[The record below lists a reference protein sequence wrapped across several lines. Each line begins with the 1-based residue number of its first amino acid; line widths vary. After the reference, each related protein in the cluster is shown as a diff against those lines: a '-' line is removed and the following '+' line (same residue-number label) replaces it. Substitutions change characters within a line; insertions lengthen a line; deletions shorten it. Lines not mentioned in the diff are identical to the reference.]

1 MKEAQFDAVISA
13 IYIIEEQM
21 KQPLNLDEVSKQ
33 VGLSKYYL
41 HRLFK
46 SITGKNLSAYVRGRR
61 LSTSLNELSNTSLHI
76 IDISNE
82 YQFEHEQSYIRAFK
96 QQFHITPAQ
105 YRKQPVEVPIEQRID
120 ISQLSNIGQGLLIE
134 PEMIRKTGFFIQG
147 IEQKHIHELN
157 YTNDTTNHQALEFQ
171 KNYFPLI
178 KDKVDENVYIGY
190 VRYSD
195 NPTYGNYYTTG
206 TEVTGNFVA
215 EPPMITVAIP
225 THDYAVFRYVGLHS
239 PYEITFATLLD
250 LYNHINKWKQ
260 STTYKQAA
268 PYHFERIDL
277 TICGDS
283 YCEMDI
289 YVPIE

>member
-61 LSTSLNELSNTSLHI
+61 LSTSLNELTDTSLHI

-105 YRKQPVEVPIEQRID
+105 YRKQQIEVPIEQRID
-120 ISQLSNIGQGLLIE
+120 TSQLSNIGQGLLIE

-147 IEQKHIHELN
+147 IEQKHIHEKN
-157 YTNDTTNHQALEFQ
+157 YTDATTNHQALDFQ
-171 KNYFPLI
+171 KHYFPLI
-178 KDKVDENVYIGY
+178 KDTVDENVYIGY

-195 NPTYGNYYTTG
+195 NPTQGNYYTTG
-206 TEVTGNFVA
+206 TEVSGNVPA
-215 EPPMITVAIP
+215 KSPMITVEIP
-225 THDYAVFRYVGLHS
+225 TNNYAVFRYVGLHS
-239 PYEITFATLLD
+239 PYDITFATLLD
-250 LYNHINKWKQ
+250 LYNYINNWKQ
-260 STTYKQAA
+260 NTAYKQVA

-277 TICGDS
+277 TACSDS

-289 YVPIE
+289 YVPIK

>member
-1 MKEAQFDAVISA
+1 MKDAQFDAVISA

-61 LSTSLNELSNTSLHI
+61 LSTSLNELTDTSLHI

-105 YRKQPVEVPIEQRID
+105 YRKKQVEVPIEQRID
-120 ISQLSNIGQGLLIE
+120 TSQLSNIGQGLLIE

-147 IEQKHIHELN
+147 IEQKHIHEKN
-157 YTNDTTNHQALEFQ
+157 YTDDTTNHQALDFQ
-171 KNYFPLI
+171 KHYFPLI

-190 VRYSD
+190 VRYSN
-195 NPTYGNYYTTG
+195 NPTLGNYYTTG
-206 TEVTGNFVA
+206 TEVSGNIPA
-215 EPPMITVAIP
+215 EPPMITVEIP

-239 PYEITFATLLD
+239 PYDLTFATLLG
-250 LYNHINKWKQ
+250 LYNYINEWKQ

-268 PYHFERIDL
+268 PYHFERMDL
-277 TICGDS
+277 TICSDT

-289 YVPIE
+289 YVPIL